1 MATAIHDPPSG
12 IRVGRLVKVT
22 GKPRRITSAPP
33 RREPQ
38 APQPEEVRVLL
49 FLGLG
54 GAACLAVLALAGLLL
69 VTEGSALAEVA
80 VTTPGPLTAAP
91 EKPSLEPVVI
101 EPAPL
106 PEPPVPELLPEAVAE
121 ASPPVVPVTDPPAP
135 PPATQVAL
143 LRPEKPALPIIADRP
158 TKKTTCEKFGTRIA
172 FLQSPPDA
180 FRKAKEE
187 NKQVFFVHLSGNF
200 DDKEFT

>member
-22 GKPRRITSAPP
+22 GKPRRVTTAPP

-49 FLGLG
+49 FLGVG
-54 GAACLAVLALAGLLL
+54 GAACLAALALAGLLL
-69 VTEGSALAEVA
+69 VTEGSTALAEVA
-80 VTTPGPLTAAP
+80 AATPGPIAAAP

-101 EPAPL
+101 EPAPI
-106 PEPPVPELLPEAVAE
+106 PEPPVPELLPE
-121 ASPPVVPVTDPPAP
+121 VVPVEANLSPPTVAP
-135 PPATQVAL
+135 PPAIQVAL

-158 TKKTTCEKFGTRIA
+158 AKKTACEKFGTRIA